1 MRTRP
6 SQQKPFLTGLLTAM
20 IALGLSGC
28 AGPAEEDW
36 YAIANGTDADVGGV
50 EVRSLLIV
58 SSGENRPGRLLG
70 MLFNTTERPVDV
82 TLSDEDDSVTVRLE
96 AQADYGFDTNP
107 AVFSSIPEIPG
118 SRVPVTVSVESANEE
133 LSTPVFDGTLQAYRP
148 YLPTATPSP

>member
-6 SQQKPFLTGLLTAM
+6 FQQKLFLNGLLAAM
-20 IALGLSGC
+20 IALGFSGC

-50 EVRSLLIV
+50 EVRSVLIV

-70 MLFNTTERPVDV
+70 TLFNTTERPVDV

-96 AQADYGFDTNP
+96 PQADYGFDTNP
-107 AVFSSIPEIPG
+107 LVFSSIAGIPG
-118 SRVPVTVSVESANEE
+118 SRVSVTVTVGSSNEE